1 MSLESLDH
9 DALRQLQ
16 SEQSQLL
23 DVIDELRSLRL
34 GQLVELPQLVV
45 CGDQSSGKSSV
56 LEAISRVRFPVKGGV
71 CTRFATEVILRRK
84 PESDF
89 KVTIEPGPSRTD
101 DQESRRFHDF
111 AAELPSDT
119 PLETVI
125 EEAKKTMGISL
136 DERKFGGFSDDV
148 LKIEICGPDKP
159 GLTLVDLPGL
169 YHAKSKEQGANG
181 IPVVRNLVKSYLK
194 NPRSI
199 ILAVISAKNEYNN
212 QEILDLAETFDKKR
226 ERTLAIV
233 TKPDT
238 LPKNSDEERIY
249 IELMNNERIKLQLGW
264 HALRNRDYE
273 TRDIS
278 DEARDERERDFFA
291 GGPWTDIPQEF
302 VGIDTLRLRLSSML
316 LDHISRSLPALV
328 SDIEEK
334 ICERQRRMEQL
345 GDERTTPVEKRGYLL
360 NLSNKFD
367 KITSQAMN
375 GMYLDEFFRGLC
387 ATSATSLDIKRL
399 RAIIRE
405 LNEEFALEMMERGS
419 RRRIIRDSE
428 NKIGYENCDRGTTS
442 RRPPP
447 TILISDLEKEVSE
460 MARKNRG
467 IELPGTSNQL
477 LVGELFRD
485 QCKPWESI
493 AQAYLTKVCQRIRS
507 FTEVLLQHL
516 ADKVTYRPLMSTV
529 LNPALEA
536 MSDKASVKLQ
546 ELFSYHKRGHPLPFN
561 KSFLAGMKEFRQDRL
576 LGVLEQK
583 LLKQPSAQTDEKLFS
598 LSDIRNATAA
608 EDLEVQGDGFAARE
622 IIDLMELYYN
632 MALTTFIDNVAI
644 LVTENCLILPLES
657 ILTPLTI
664 NAMEEEEIN
673 RLAAEPTYV
682 QRNREQ
688 LRSDLSKLNAALRIC
703 KHHSAYTEASVD
715 FQGKSAQLSDTIN
728 GQNQESPAK
737 RTPFASVNDSVPVIV
752 TPARATLGPEE
763 GENPTK
769 PGPKSNIKSNPS
781 PFISP
786 TDSSKLFGIPAS
798 QEPVGSQK
806 SNQPPFGSKPTESI
820 FDLPPRSTSGLFGS
834 SQPSRSNTPMVSST
848 SLFGQHIASDRST
861 AGGFGPYPPTST
873 AQPPGS
879 VSLFAKSEVAPAHQ
893 SLTPG
898 ESGMFKNPANSLFTY
913 NTSAS
918 SLFQD
923 SPKLPALAKEPQPF
937 SASRS
942 DQAALHS
949 AKTISHPAGQPP
961 STKPGLTSGKYQ
973 G

>member
-16 SEQSQLL
+16 SEQAQLL

-84 PESDF
+84 PEPDF
-89 KVTIEPGPSRTD
+89 RVTIEPGPSRTN
-101 DQESRRFHDF
+101 DQESRRFQDF
-111 AAELPSDT
+111 AAGLPRDT

-169 YHAKSKEQGANG
+169 YHAKSKEQGADG

-212 QEILDLAETFDKKR
+212 QEILDLAETFDERR

-238 LPKNSDEERIY
+238 LPKNSDEERTY
-249 IELMNNERIKLQLGW
+249 IELMNNERIKLHLGW
-264 HALRNRDYE
+264 HALCNRDYE

-278 DEARDERERDFFA
+278 DEARDARERDFFA
-291 GGPWTDIPQEF
+291 GPPWTDIPQEY
-302 VGIDTLRLRLSSML
+302 VGIDTLRPRLSSML

-328 SDIEEK
+328 NDIK
-334 ICERQRRMEQL
+334 NQICERQRRIEQL
-345 GDERTTPVEKRGYLL
+345 GDERITPVERRGYLL
-360 NLSNKFD
+360 NLSNKFE
-367 KITSQAMN
+367 KITSQAIH

-387 ATSATSLDIKRL
+387 STSATSLDIKRL

-428 NKIGYENCDRGTTS
+428 NKPGHGNCDKGTS
-442 RRPPP
+442 SQRSPP
-447 TILISDLEKEVSE
+447 TILMSDLEKEVSE
-460 MARKNRG
+460 MARRNRG

-507 FTEVLLQHL
+507 FAEALLQHL
-516 ADKVTYRPLMSTV
+516 ADKATYRPLMSTV

-536 MSDKASVKLQ
+536 MSDRASVKLQ

-561 KSFLAGMKEFRQDRL
+561 KSFLKGMGEFRQERL
-576 LGVLEQK
+576 QGMLEQK
-583 LLKQPSAQTDEKLFS
+583 LLGQRSAQKDENLFS
-598 LSDIRNATAA
+598 FSDIQNATAA
-608 EDLEVQGDGFAARE
+608 EEFEVQGDGFAARE
-622 IIDLMELYYN
+622 IIDLMEVYYN

-644 LVTENCLILPLES
+644 LATENCLILPLES

-664 NAMEEEEIN
+664 NAMEEAEIN

-703 KHHSAYTEASVD
+703 KHHSAYTETSVD
-715 FQGKSAQLSDTIN
+715 FQDKSQLSDTTS

-737 RTPFASVNDSVPVIV
+737 RVHPAPVNDSVPAIV
-752 TPARATLGPEE
+752 TPANATLGPQKV
-763 GENPTK
+763 ENPTK
-769 PGPKSNIKSNPS
+769 PEPTSNFSKSNPS
-781 PFISP
+781 PFLSAP
-786 TDSSKLFGIPAS
+786 GSSTF
-798 QEPVGSQK
+798 
-806 SNQPPFGSKPTESI
+806 FGSPSTQNPGVSRNPNQITLAFKPIESI
-820 FDLPPRSTSGLFGS
+820 FGSPSRSTSTFFS
-834 SQPSRSNTPMVSST
+834 SVQPSSSGTATVSST
-848 SLFGQHIASDRST
+848 GASGQHFASDRT
-861 AGGFGPYPPTST
+861 TTGGFGSGGFGCSAPTST

-879 VSLFAKSEVAPAHQ
+879 VPLFGKLDIAPVHQ
-893 SLTPG
+893 SLAPE
-898 ESGMFKNPANSLFTY
+898 ESGMFKQPANSLFTPPAS
-913 NTSAS
+913 TSTS
-918 SLFQD
+918 GQ
-923 SPKLPALAKEPQPF
+923 PALNSSKT
-937 SASRS
+937 
-942 DQAALHS
+942 HS
-949 AKTISHPAGQPP
+949 YPAGQPP
-961 STKPGLTSGKYQ
+961 STKSALGNGNYQ